1 MNSCSKTELRKFK
14 ARAGRR
20 QPAEYIETLWG
31 FKTGKDHDIQAIRPV
46 SHRGTRN
53 ICQPGIDAWNQ
64 HLEEVAEATGM
75 QFLGT
80 IHTHNDEIHD
90 EGPSPSDKLS
100 ALETGERIFAID
112 CIRRLPSGRL
122 KHVIKFWYP
131 QAPVDNIQLT

>member
-31 FKTGKDHDIQAIRPV
+31 FKTGRDHDIQAIRLVP
-46 SHRGTRN
+46 HRGTRN
-53 ICQPGIDAWNQ
+53 VCQPGIDAWNR
-64 HLEEVAEATGM
+64 HLEEVAKATGM

-90 EGPSPSDKLS
+90 EGPSPSDNLS

-122 KHVIKFWYP
+122 KHVVKFWYP
-131 QAPVDNIQLT
+131 QAPVENIQLT

>member
-14 ARAGRR
+14 ARAGSRR
-20 QPAEYIETLWG
+20 STLRPSG
-31 FKTGKDHDIQAIRPV
+31 ASKRAGKHDIQAIRPV

-53 ICQPGIDAWNQ
+53 ICQPGVDAWNQ

-80 IHTHNDEIHD
+80 IHTHNGEIHD
-90 EGPSPSDKLS
+90 EGPSPSDNLS